1 MKKTLIIILSIAVL
15 AFTASC
21 GNAGQTGPAEDETP
35 SAAETETPS
44 AASEETADIPAS
56 LAAAETYQKIMVVTA
71 PSAYST
77 MGTFVYYENE
87 NGVWNEMLRETCVL
101 GRDGVGQASEYTC
114 VTPAGLYTFTDLFG
128 NAEDPGCIMPYR
140 QLTGSEYWCGEEYY
154 NQFVDEDV
162 TDHSA
167 CSREQDEHLAEEDS
181 YEYVA
186 AFNYNPDNTPGEGF
200 AFFLH
205 CYNGKTFSGGC
216 VQIPQSAMQWL
227 ITRIDGNTCIIID
240 LEENIPNY

>member
-1 MKKTLIIILSIAVL
+1 MKKTLIMMLCIAAMVF
-15 AFTASC
+15 AASC
-21 GNAGQTGPAEDETP
+21 GTAGQTAPAEDEMP
-35 SAAETETPS
+35 AAAETGTLS
-44 AASEETADIPAS
+44 AASDETADFPAS
-56 LAAAETYQKIMVVTA
+56 LAAADTYRKIMVVTA

-77 MGTFVYYENE
+77 MGTFVYYEYE
-87 NGVWNEMLRETCVL
+87 NGSWNEMLHETCVL

-114 VTPAGLYTFTDLFG
+114 VTPAGLYTFTHLFG

-167 CSREQDEHLAEEDS
+167 CSREEDEHLQEEEC
-181 YEYVA
+181 YEYTA
-186 AFNYNPDNTPGEGF
+186 AFNYNPENIPGEGF

-205 CYNGKTFSGGC
+205 CYNGLNYSGGC

-227 ITRIDGNTCIIID
+227 ITRIDENTCIIID
-240 LEENIPNY
+240 TEDNIMNY